1 MVNSN
6 LPAGRLFQYALVGCF
21 FTLFLLTDVVH
32 SQDFRGF
39 GSRGSDSGGR
49 PSFGGGRPDFGG
61 GRPSFGGGG
70 SDFGGGRPS
79 FGGGSGF
86 GEGRPSF
93 GSGGSGFGGG
103 RPSFGGGGSGFGG
116 GQPSFGGGRPSFGG
130 GGMSFGGGGPDSGG
144 GRPSFGGD
152 PRSSGDS
159 SDRSSRFAAMMDRN
173 GDGRFDQEE
182 IDRMPS
188 FVRDM
193 MQSRGIELRAGMTVD
208 QMRNSMS
215 GGGNDPNR
223 PDDNRGRSQGPQP
236 YKMKP
241 KAPVTL
247 QLPPKYAEYDADLD
261 GQVAMYEWMMSR
273 RADLDQFDQIDT
285 DFDGLLTPAE
295 LLAADSATTN
305 AASTFPAR
313 QRLTIVGAPSS
324 RGRPGENNS
333 AWGGR
338 GGQDSREN
346 SDPAETARSYFSRLD
361 SDGDGRLSSAE
372 WERSRRTR
380 GMFEEAGI
388 RLENMSVDEFTQ
400 NYVRLSAT
408 AAASSGGDNRGGR
421 GGR

>member
-1 MVNSN
+1 M
-6 LPAGRLFQYALVGCF
+6 
-21 FTLFLLTDVVH
+21 
-32 SQDFRGF
+32 
-39 GSRGSDSGGR
+39 
-49 PSFGGGRPDFGG
+49 SFGGGR
-61 GRPSFGGGG
+61 
-70 SDFGGGRPS
+70 
-79 FGGGSGF
+79 
-86 GEGRPSF
+86 
-93 GSGGSGFGGG
+93 
-103 RPSFGGGGSGFGG
+103 
-116 GQPSFGGGRPSFGG
+116 
-130 GGMSFGGGGPDSGG
+130 PDSGG

-215 GGGNDPNR
+215 QNGNDPNQ
-223 PDDNRGRSQGPQP
+223 PDDNRSRTQGLQP

-273 RADLDQFDQIDT
+273 RSDLDQFDLIDT

-295 LLAADSATTN
+295 LLAADSV
-305 AASTFPAR
+305 ASDPADSYPAR
-313 QRLTIVGAPSS
+313 ERLTIVGAPAA
-324 RGRPGENNS
+324 RGRPGDNGS
-333 AWGGR
+333 SWGGR
-338 GGQDSREN
+338 GGQDSRGS
-346 SDPAETARSYFSRLD
+346 SDPAETAKSYFSRLD
-361 SDGDGRLSSAE
+361 SDGDGRLSADE

-380 GMFEEAGI
+380 GMFEEAGL
-388 RLENMSVDEFTQ
+388 RLENMSADEFTR
-400 NYVRLSAT
+400 NYVRLSA
-408 AAASSGGDNRGGR
+408 SSQGGDSRFQGGDSRGGR